1 MTASR
6 SERTR
11 VIVNLGWLGGAVQI
25 ALGAAL
31 LAAPEAPV
39 VAATMTLLGGTG
51 MVLAGT
57 LVLWGVRSSWAVAT
71 TSFALSVVA
80 AAYVAWIA
88 APYWRGAAVIG
99 GLAVCGLIA
108 ESAQRRAAP
117 VGQRRDL
124 GGGGPA

>member
-1 MTASR
+1 MTAPR

-11 VIVNLGWLGGAVQI
+11 VIANLGWLGGVVQV

-31 LAAPEAPV
+31 FATPEAPL
-39 VAATMTLLGGTG
+39 VAATLALLGGAG

-57 LVLWGVRSSWAVAT
+57 LVLGGARASSAVAT
-71 TSFALSVVA
+71 TAFAVSIGA

-88 APYWRGAAVIG
+88 APYWRGAAVTG

-108 ESAQRRAAP
+108 ESTQRRTVPA
-117 VGQRRDL
+117 GQRSAV
-124 GGGGPA
+124 GGGGSG